1 MRERLKA
8 LASVWAAILLLL
20 GFDAAVF
27 RSGFYARYV
36 APDSIAGTVQLT
48 LLRERKHQQDWQEP
62 LVLTMGDS
70 RMNYSPKVANEYCAS
85 KGHPF
90 RLTHGGV
97 AGSNPRVWH
106 YLLREIDPTS
116 RRYTAIVIPV
126 DDYDDEDSF
135 QDYSSYPLDAKYL
148 SLLLR
153 WEDLPEFPLS
163 YTIDKYR
170 QEAWRS
176 CLLKG
181 LAMQPDLYAFLKNPG
196 KRLRDV
202 KAVGD
207 WWPNGSYD
215 FLEAER
221 DVRGL
226 SVDFKARTAQ
236 YPAWADA
243 GFRATVEAVLLRPV
257 APQTGQ
263 LATYRR
269 KWFGKI
275 LERYAPSPTK
285 IFFVRQPRAPFLRPA
300 EWVTKKSH
308 SVRDLARAPKVQL
321 GRENL
326 FDDLERPEYFRDA
339 LHMNRAGSLDFS
351 RRLADEVA
359 RLLRN

>member
-1 MRERLKA
+1 LKVA
-8 LASVWAAILLLL
+8 VSVAAGVLLLL
-20 GFDAAVF
+20 ALDAAVF
-27 RSGFYARYV
+27 RSGLYASYIE
-36 APDSIAGTVQLT
+36 PDSIAGTVQLT
-48 LLRERKHQQDWQEP
+48 LLRERKHQQEWKEP

-70 RMNYSPKVANEYCAS
+70 RMNYSPKVANEHCAS
-85 KGHPF
+85 QGLPF

-116 RRYTAIVIPV
+116 RRYAAIVIPV

-153 WEDLPEFPLS
+153 WEDMPEFPLS

-170 QEAWRS
+170 QEAWRT

-181 LAMQPDLYAFLKNPG
+181 PVMQPDVYAFLKNPS
-196 KRLRDV
+196 KRLADV
-202 KAVGD
+202 KAIRD

-221 DVRGL
+221 DLRGL
-226 SVDFKARTAQ
+226 SVDFQAHTAQ

-243 GFRATVEAVLLRPV
+243 NFKATVETVLLRPA

-263 LATYRR
+263 LAAYRR

-275 LERYAPSPTK
+275 LERYQASPTK
-285 IFFVRQPRAPFLRPA
+285 ILFLRQPRAPFIRPTQ
-300 EWVTKKSH
+300 WVQKKSH
-308 SVRDLARAPKVQL
+308 SVRDLAAPPKVQL
-321 GRENL
+321 SNENL

-339 LHMNRAGSLDFS
+339 LHMNRAGSLEFS

-359 RLLRN
+359 QRLRN